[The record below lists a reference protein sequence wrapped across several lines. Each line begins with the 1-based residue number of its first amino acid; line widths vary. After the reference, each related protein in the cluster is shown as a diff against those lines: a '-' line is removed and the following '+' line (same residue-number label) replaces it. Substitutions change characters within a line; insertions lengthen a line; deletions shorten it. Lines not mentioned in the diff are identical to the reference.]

1 MGHSVYHRSKLQYS
15 YFTLC
20 LSKIAPNLISC
31 FRFARDL
38 WRFTNVPWLID
49 WFDKHWPIFIN
60 FLANSIS
67 ILSKTMCPFNF
78 PRTFTHSYLYL
89 LIAIRDPNSWI
100 FNGILTIAR
109 CGRVRIL
116 RDQLPRRRV
125 ARSECFWLQIRFIY
139 SFLFTILW

>member
-109 CGRVRIL
+109 SGRF
-116 RDQLPRRRV
+116 DGSV
-125 ARSECFWLQIRFIY
+125 ALAEGCALWVLLATNSIFIY
-139 SFLFTILW
+139 SSLFTILW